1 MFLKILTLSALK
13 KDNQT
18 ETIFQITEILLLA
31 SRNGNTNLVQSFGIF
46 PGFFFFSFPKSNSA
60 LTASVIWQPSASG
73 TRDRLEAEKMTSQ
86 SRIDP
91 ARILALPPGVLALVE
106 PVGKRPD
113 AAAEVIALILVLD
126 INFQMQ

>member
-1 MFLKILTLSALK
+1 MIPVLFLFYY
-13 KDNQT
+13 
-18 ETIFQITEILLLA
+18 IFSEN
-31 SRNGNTNLVQSFGIF
+31 S
-46 PGFFFFSFPKSNSA
+46 SA
-60 LTASVIWQPSASG
+60 LTASVIWQPSGSG

-91 ARILALPPGVLALVE
+91 ARILPLPPGVPALVE

-113 AAAEVIALILVLD
+113 AVAEVIALILLLD